1 MGKTKRILS
10 FFIALIM
17 VLALVPFNAIVY
29 AVDVETGDEAQTQ
42 APSVKEPTKQPVEPV
57 EDADLVISTYEDL
70 VAFAAAVNSGNSFE
84 GKVVVLANDIDLR
97 DEEGFVADGVVIGT
111 SANPFKGTFDGQN
124 HTISEL
130 YIGGYEDDMETF
142 ADSCVGLFG
151 VIQTPAVVKNVTVNN
166 PFIVGK
172 SYVGGIVGMAY
183 TGAIYNCHVT
193 GEIDIEGYYMVGGIT
208 GHGYAKIENCSVI
221 GDYDFDYNYIGAT
234 YKEANFEGDNV
245 GGIVGHKAENTT
257 IKGCTVANVTVEGTR
272 KVGGIVGTTFQN
284 NTITDCKVSNVTVG
298 TNATVEYANANLS
311 SMGLGGI
318 IGITADTFT
327 GGTVSNCSV
336 NGLSFTNAN
345 NVPVSQGA
353 ITGGHRQTSGQL
365 PVAPE
370 GTKFVGNT
378 AGNVVGANNEFVECG
393 ALKVELPT
401 ATVAPIQNNSNV
413 LFGLTFSTDSVTAE
427 QLEAYGDYFA
437 DFVITFNKDLTLGC
451 GEGTDGWLSGNYGD
465 YGWINV
471 PTDGKTISVEAN
483 KSYRVMDI
491 AAELLGNDNLHITY
505 DFVVEFV
512 QEFQCGVYLTPE
524 FIAENP
530 DFGVEIGLSMFEPV
544 EDENGNT
551 VLGEEIKVE
560 CTDANGAPMQTTFT
574 SKDISLV
581 LPSAKVYPVVN
592 PDLSFG
598 LTFEVNKI
606 TDAQLDYYGDW
617 YADFTIEFSVPGSD
631 LTEIVLGTGEGA
643 DGWLSGQYDE
653 WSENWV
659 NVPFENKSIPLNEPI
674 KVMDF
679 AAKLMGKDG
688 LKITYREVYEGVEKF
703 NCGVYLTPEFIEA
716 NGNFTVAVDLAMF
729 EAVVDENGN
738 VTEVKHDV
746 VYTDKGGNVIDKS
759 EVTLFDKDDVYVAAV
774 AEVNGVKYADIQEA
788 IKAAAPSGT
797 VTLLSDVTVEK
808 WIMISETLTIGDGTV
823 ITLDMNGLTID
834 GNGHTL
840 TINKVESSNNGDHI
854 FYDGDYNIYDLTL
867 VMGDNVNGLGITS
880 GTIKN
885 VTFNGGIGAS
895 GGAAIMVSDGI
906 IADEHAGNVTI
917 EGCTFKNNGQAI
929 YFESAQNGL
938 VVNKNTFEIPAGANV
953 ILLRGNEKFTN
964 NTVISGRTVN
974 VISGSPVVT
983 GNNFGDVRLK
993 VYNVATA
1000 TITGN
1005 TINNLVFN
1013 DATVAKS
1020 TFADNTL
1027 SASAQAALDAVAAVY
1042 VAQIGDTKYATLGEA
1057 MAALKDGDTLTLLAD
1072 IDGASVQF
1080 IEFNGKKNITITAAQ
1095 GVVING
1101 SIQVGYHVSHTDS
1114 GVDRSESTFTVDGLT
1129 VTGTLTVNSND
1140 KNVVVKNCAAAQ
1152 ITVKTYTMNGMN
1164 ITIDKNVA
1172 DGSMGTAAK
1181 NYGMY
1186 LVPNATDY
1194 NLVVSNNTFKNIDS
1208 HAFAVQGYGDGAA
1221 VTAANSIAI
1230 TGNTFESWGLGGS
1243 SNRAAFKI
1251 WADTK
1256 YAPEASDLNN
1266 TTIAMRELVA
1276 TTAASGNNTYLST
1289 ASNTVEYDAFGAAGD
1304 AEDFPAAATYVAQ
1317 IGNNKYET
1325 LYDAIKAA
1333 KAGDKIVLLADADLE
1348 FTDNP
1353 MYNYIYASEIDL
1365 GGFTLTIKEGEVR
1378 PGNDM
1383 IIKNGNIVLEKKNYS
1398 GTAVI
1403 VLYGSVTLTLDG
1415 VNLDA
1420 NGASGTYI
1428 LGLENATN
1436 LNIVNS
1442 EIIVENESLVNLTAA
1457 VACNGTG
1464 LTTIK
1469 NSKVSVSNINGR
1481 AFLGGSYVV
1490 ENSDIDATGVKAGF
1504 YIRANQSLEI
1514 KGTSTVDISNLADGY
1529 TDGIYLANAEVVY
1542 TKADTASVNSTVT
1555 QFKTYVAQIGDNKY
1569 ETLEDALNAAQAGDE
1584 VILLA
1589 DVAEDVTVPAGVI
1602 FNGNGKQVG
1611 VITAAGEIT
1620 FKGHTKTTNFGV
1632 QYTNTTINIIEGAC
1646 LELTGT
1652 GRMVIGH
1659 GCTFNI
1665 TGTVTDA
1672 KTADKANIT
1681 PSLIAAGASFT
1692 GAGVNFNVT
1701 NAYVKFT
1708 AYCSSK
1714 NSSANGTF
1722 NFDVE
1727 NSIWEQTG
1735 SFVFSEPTSGKDPTF
1750 NLTLKNSV
1758 LDSTSHLVF
1767 AVAKGEIV
1775 FDNSN
1780 VNVGASRQIENR
1792 STLTIKNGSVVNGAV
1807 ATSSN
1812 AKNPGT
1818 IIVENATYAVTG
1830 EFTGSDVGTGTLV
1843 IKKGANITI
1852 GKITKA
1858 NIVIDAT
1865 DMVAG
1870 EIANFTANL
1879 SAFAGELSVINN
1891 DKLEAKIVDGK
1902 IVLSAKPVAKIGDTK
1917 YETLEDAIAAAKNGD
1932 EVVILVAGTY
1942 TVPSGKD
1949 ITITGAVDGVVFDNI
1964 KKHAMGGASVTFN
1977 NVTFNYSMTEGHNG
1991 LQHSGKLVYNNC
2003 TFKGQVFLYGTSET
2017 FNNCTF
2023 NQTDVN
2029 NYNVWTYAADD
2040 VKFNGC
2046 TFYSAGRSLLIYS
2059 EGADLYANVVITD
2072 CDFISSNAVDGKAAI
2087 EMDSSLSAGIK
2098 VTIDAATTATGFGN
2112 GNVSGNSLWNNKKG
2126 NETAANNDITVVV
2139 NGVTVLAPVT
2149 YVAQI
2154 GNKKYTSL
2162 QDAID
2167 AAQAGDVIVVLEDIE
2182 LDTTIVVAAG
2192 KELTIDLNGKTISY
2206 TSTVQGEAMITN
2218 KGNLTINDSA
2228 ETETKTG
2235 VINYNYVGAA
2245 DSTYGK
2251 GNYTISNAGT
2261 LTVNGGEITIANLS
2275 GHAKYPIDNNS
2286 TTGDAILVINGGHLY
2301 NYNTS
2306 AIRMFCNS
2314 TTYKNSVTINGG
2326 LIEGYSAIWVQN
2338 PSRTSTVN
2346 GQLTIA
2352 DGEIRTTAKAYVNG
2366 TAALKDV
2373 ASSVHF
2379 TTEGGAWS
2387 DNSFITISGG
2397 VFNENV
2403 NLSEGAPATI
2413 NVDEEKATFNGRL
2426 VLPMIPVASVNGVE
2440 YGSLQDAINAA
2451 QNGET
2456 VVLLENI
2463 TLTEGVTVTGT
2474 VTLDLNGKTIST
2486 SIESTITKSFALITN
2501 RGTLTIKGDGKISVA
2516 YSGASFG
2523 YSIGLYTISN
2533 AGGTLNVEGGRIEN
2547 LATVSGSMYDA
2558 IDNNSTLGNTV
2569 LNISGGD
2576 IYCAYIAIRQFANST
2591 TGVNAVNVTGGK
2603 IEGGNCSIWT
2613 QNPGSTQPKASIAI
2627 EDGNFTGRI
2636 LVGTS
2641 DNFAAAITGGTF
2653 DTDVSAFCADG
2664 YVCVAKGVGT
2674 YGVVEAPKYNITIAG
2689 KTLSLD
2695 AAIQV
2700 NLYFAKAS
2708 FAGADEIY
2716 AVVQVGTKEAYVIKY
2731 GEDGWAVGQDGYA
2744 YDALNIKGIAAKEMG
2759 DVIRVQFY
2767 VGNPDDE
2774 VADVKAS
2781 NEITYSVKEYAY
2793 TVIGLDNQPL
2803 EAKQSMYALLK
2814 YGAAAQKYFKYNTEN
2829 LVDADLTEAMDE
2841 AYATSDAAVTKT
2853 QVFIKGQE
2861 YRLGNTM
2868 SLDDSPVLNYYFN
2881 TFHKDEYR
2889 GKIYATATYIGW
2901 DNQEHVITIKADEI
2915 VYDTVKGQTLV
2926 AIKGLS
2932 GADVSSDITLRVF
2945 AENGE
2950 TLFESVYSIE
2960 AYLKAAMGAYVSDVY
2975 LYQALANYGAT
2986 ASAYLKKIND
2996 IK

>member
-1 MGKTKRILS
+1 MGKTKKILS
-10 FFIALIM
+10 FLLALIM

-29 AVDVETGDEAQTQ
+29 AVEEASGAEAQEQSKGSAVASATVSTAAEFSSAIAEAQAGDIIKVTADITGFDVTVNKDITLDLGGKTITDAYIKIKANVTIKNGSIKNVNESYPLVVKSGALTVEEVDIDASKSDRAIWLDGRVTLNFNSGSILATKGENNTYSKIYGVWVSTGATANINGGTITVDAGPSATAVAIFGNYVNTVNINGGKISTSGKTYSYAVWTDGDVTVTGGEIITNEKQYGYSSGITYGKNYAINTKGDVEISGGKITTNGPSGYLVNAGGSDQKVTISNVKFECVLSEADKTQGGHSEPKLIYGSSVTTTITG
-42 APSVKEPTKQPVEPV
+42 
-57 EDADLVISTYEDL
+57 
-70 VAFAAAVNSGNSFE
+70 GSFE
-84 GKVVVLANDIDLR
+84 GVNEQV
-97 DEEGFVADGVVIGT
+97 
-111 SANPFKGTFDGQN
+111 
-124 HTISEL
+124 
-130 YIGGYEDDMETF
+130 MEF
-142 ADSCVGLFG
+142 IEVGA
-151 VIQTPAVVKNVTVNN
+151 TVTVA
-166 PFIVGK
+166 GTT
-172 SYVGGIVGMAY
+172 Y
-183 TGAIYNCHVT
+183 T
-193 GEIDIEGYYMVGGIT
+193 
-208 GHGYAKIENCSVI
+208 
-221 GDYDFDYNYIGAT
+221 
-234 YKEANFEGDNV
+234 
-245 GGIVGHKAENTT
+245 KAED
-257 IKGCTVANVTVEGTR
+257 GSFSEVEP
-272 KVGGIVGTTFQN
+272 K
-284 NTITDCKVSNVTVG
+284 
-298 TNATVEYANANLS
+298 
-311 SMGLGGI
+311 
-318 IGITADTFT
+318 
-327 GGTVSNCSV
+327 
-336 NGLSFTNAN
+336 
-345 NVPVSQGA
+345 P
-353 ITGGHRQTSGQL
+353 
-365 PVAPE
+365 
-370 GTKFVGNT
+370 
-378 AGNVVGANNEFVECG
+378 
-393 ALKVELPT
+393 ELPT

-413 LFGLTFSTDSVTAE
+413 LFGLTFSADSVTAE

-437 DFVITFNKDLTLGC
+437 DFVITFNKDLTLGY

-659 NVPFENKSIPLNEPI
+659 NVPFKNEVIPLNKPI

-679 AAKLMGKDG
+679 AAKIMGKDG

-716 NGNFTVAVDLAMF
+716 NGEFTVSVDLAMF
-729 EAVVDENGN
+729 EEVVDENGN

-746 VYTDKGGNVIDKS
+746 VYTDENGKVIDKAD
-759 EVTLFDKDDVYVAAV
+759 VTVFDKDDVYVAAV
-774 AEVNGVKYADIQEA
+774 AEVNGVKYATLGEA
-788 IKAAAPSGT
+788 LAAAAQMSGEVT
-797 VTLLSDVTVEK
+797 ITILDKVTLNQSLTGNYTSIKFVGASKNAEIYLDVQGYIEAPGKAVAFEDLKLSKSEGGYITNAGFMNVAFGIFNVESVNYTNCKFINGACASSGEVTFTECTFYRSYDKYSLWAYGDVDVTVNK
-808 WIMISETLTIGDGTV
+808 CTFDDYRGIKMYSEGGAKTVDLTVTNTDFSKLTGKPAIVATLGNS
-823 ITLDMNGLTID
+823 ITLSGNTYSAKGVLELEDNG
-834 GNGHTL
+834 
-840 TINKVESSNNGDHI
+840 SSNGIKIISNDAVTCI
-854 FYDGDYNIYDLTL
+854 SDAYPDGCGVIVDGKIYRS
-867 VMGDNVNGLGITS
+867 V
-880 GTIKN
+880 
-885 VTFNGGIGAS
+885 AE
-895 GGAAIMVSDGI
+895 AATV
-906 IADEHAGNVTI
+906 ATAGST
-917 EGCTFKNNGQAI
+917 
-929 YFESAQNGL
+929 
-938 VVNKNTFEIPAGANV
+938 V
-953 ILLRGNEKFTN
+953 ILLHNSAETVEFVEGVTLDKNGFTADG
-964 NTVISGRTVN
+964 V
-974 VISGSPVVT
+974 
-983 GNNFGDVRLK
+983 
-993 VYNVATA
+993 
-1000 TITGN
+1000 
-1005 TINNLVFN
+1005 
-1013 DATVAKS
+1013 TVAEP
-1020 TFADNTL
+1020 
-1027 SASAQAALDAVAAVY
+1027 VY
-1042 VAQIGDTKYATLGEA
+1042 VAKIGDNKYATLEEA
-1057 MAALKDGDTLTLLAD
+1057 
-1072 IDGASVQF
+1072 F
-1080 IEFNGKKNITITAAQ
+1080 
-1095 GVVING
+1095 
-1101 SIQVGYHVSHTDS
+1101 
-1114 GVDRSESTFTVDGLT
+1114 
-1129 VTGTLTVNSND
+1129 
-1140 KNVVVKNCAAAQ
+1140 AAAQ
-1152 ITVKTYTMNGMN
+1152 
-1164 ITIDKNVA
+1164 
-1172 DGSMGTAAK
+1172 
-1181 NYGMY
+1181 
-1186 LVPNATDY
+1186 
-1194 NLVVSNNTFKNIDS
+1194 
-1208 HAFAVQGYGDGAA
+1208 
-1221 VTAANSIAI
+1221 
-1230 TGNTFESWGLGGS
+1230 
-1243 SNRAAFKI
+1243 
-1251 WADTK
+1251 
-1256 YAPEASDLNN
+1256 
-1266 TTIAMRELVA
+1266 
-1276 TTAASGNNTYLST
+1276 
-1289 ASNTVEYDAFGAAGD
+1289 AG
-1304 AEDFPAAATYVAQ
+1304 
-1317 IGNNKYET
+1317 ET
-1325 LYDAIKAA
+1325 
-1333 KAGDKIVLLADADLE
+1333 IVLLADATPAL
-1348 FTDNP
+1348 TSQRK
-1353 MYNYIYASEIDL
+1353 ITAASVIDL
-1365 GGFTLTIKEGEVR
+1365 NRFTLTLTEDDLYFGTTTF
-1378 PGNDM
+1378 
-1383 IIKNGNIVLEKKNYS
+1383 KNGNIVVDPSVNTS
-1398 GTAVI
+1398 TAAFWMFD
-1403 VLYGSVTLTLDG
+1403 GQTLTFDNVKITATG
-1415 VNLDA
+1415 V
-1420 NGASGTYI
+1420 SGCYLI
-1428 LGLENATN
+1428 GLEGKNAY
-1436 LNIVNS
+1436 LNITNGT
-1442 EIIVENESLVNLTAA
+1442 EIIVENENIVNLIA
-1457 VACNGTG
+1457 VVSHNGTG
-1464 LTTIK
+1464 KVTISD
-1469 NSKVSVSNINGR
+1469 SKVSVSNINGR

-1504 YIRANQSLEI
+1504 YIKANQSLEI

-1542 TKADTASVNSTVT
+1542 TKADTATVNSTVT

-1665 TGTVTDA
+1665 TGTITDA

-1758 LDSTSHLVF
+1758 LGSTSHLVF

-1902 IVLSAKPVAKIGDTK
+1902 IVLSAKPVAKIGDNK
-1917 YETLEDAIAAAKNGD
+1917 YETLEEAIAAAKNGD

-2154 GNKKYTSL
+2154 GDKKYTSL
-2162 QDAID
+2162 EDAI
-2167 AAQAGDVIVVLEDIE
+2167 AAAAADSSITYIEILADYAQTSVNKINGYYDIAQS
-2182 LDTTIVVAAG
+2182 LTIGASKKVTLTGCGFAIRVMGNGAS
-2192 KELTIDLNGKTISY
+2192 LTIDKNVTIEGLGVVANGFA
-2206 TSTVQGEAMITN
+2206 TSNENMIINGVLKALSLKQWTSAGSITVNSTGFVWLGYGDGQFDMAY
-2218 KGNLTINDSA
+2218 GN
-2228 ETETKTG
+2228 
-2235 VINYNYVGAA
+2235 
-2245 DSTYGK
+2245 
-2251 GNYTISNAGT
+2251 GT
-2261 LTVNGGEITIANLS
+2261 LTVIGNGDKTVAQFKAGYSGIRGNKNTINLKDTYFEA
-2275 GHAKYPIDNNS
+2275 GAWFTIDNNKN
-2286 TTGDAILVINGGHLY
+2286 AVINLDNALLKVSGGDSTGTFTLG
-2301 NYNTS
+2301 TS
-2306 AIRMFCNS
+2306 NVINMNLSSLVQAGEIVGGGKIVIDA
-2314 TTYKNSVTINGG
+2314 TGITESVQVIKANMANFKGTIEVIGG
-2326 LIEGYSAIWVQN
+2326 DYEVK
-2338 PSRTSTVN
+2338 
-2346 GQLTIA
+2346 A
-2352 DGEIRTTAKAYVNG
+2352 DGVYVTAK
-2366 TAALKDV
+2366 
-2373 ASSVHF
+2373 
-2379 TTEGGAWS
+2379 
-2387 DNSFITISGG
+2387 
-2397 VFNENV
+2397 
-2403 NLSEGAPATI
+2403 
-2413 NVDEEKATFNGRL
+2413 KA
-2426 VLPMIPVASVNGVE
+2426 VASVNGVGYATLE
-2440 YGSLQDAINAA
+2440 EAIAAA
-2451 QNGET
+2451 QNGDTIVLVADIADSATIKIVNKSITIDLAGHIISGTCNAGQASLIYIENNAALT
-2456 VVLLENI
+2456 VKDTVGEGKITYAQGSSNVGWTIDVEGKFVLESGTIELTGSWSIGYAVDVRPNAWGSEYTNPSVFVMNGGAIVSSDGAVRVASSSYDEYKKVSASFVMNDGTIDAAWDGVFIQQSNAAYDVLSFTMNGGTINSDLNPVRVYGPAPTSYVNGQNCMKI
-2463 TLTEGVTVTGT
+2463 TLAGGELNYTGT
-2474 VTLDLNGKTIST
+2474 EAYEWVIDGILRVGGGSTVETIV
-2486 SIESTITKSFALITN
+2486 EN
-2501 RGTLTIKGDGKISVA
+2501 GTLAVSAEIANSSAAPAGYQWVANSNGTYGISKITVKFQRSVIFGDFLELNFNFLKIEGTKVYAKVIIDHSVCCG
-2516 YSGASFG
+2516 GANKEYYVEYGDTKNGWVFG
-2523 YSIGLYTISN
+2523 T
-2533 AGGTLNVEGGRIEN
+2533 GGG
-2547 LATVSGSMYDA
+2547 AYDA
-2558 IDNNSTLGNTV
+2558 ISVKN
-2569 LNISGGD
+2569 
-2576 IYCAYIAIRQFANST
+2576 
-2591 TGVNAVNVTGGK
+2591 
-2603 IEGGNCSIWT
+2603 
-2613 QNPGSTQPKASIAI
+2613 
-2627 EDGNFTGRI
+2627 
-2636 LVGTS
+2636 
-2641 DNFAAAITGGTF
+2641 
-2653 DTDVSAFCADG
+2653 
-2664 YVCVAKGVGT
+2664 
-2674 YGVVEAPKYNITIAG
+2674 
-2689 KTLSLD
+2689 
-2695 AAIQV
+2695 
-2700 NLYFAKAS
+2700 
-2708 FAGADEIY
+2708 
-2716 AVVQVGTKEAYVIKY
+2716 
-2731 GEDGWAVGQDGYA
+2731 
-2744 YDALNIKGIAAKEMG
+2744 IAAKEMG
-2759 DVIRVQFY
+2759 TNVCVQLFA
-2767 VGNPDDE
+2767 GTSTDD
-2774 VADVKAS
+2774 VADVAISEINVFSIKAYAMTLLNKAS
-2781 NEITYSVKEYAY
+2781 SSATTKTA
-2793 TVIGLDNQPL
+2793 
-2803 EAKQSMYALLK
+2803 MYALLE
-2814 YGAAAQKYFKYNTEN
+2814 YGAAAQIAFGHAKDK
-2829 LVDADLTEAMDE
+2829 LVTNELTDAHASYKPSNVT
-2841 AYATSDAAVTKT
+2841 TSDAMNVL
-2853 QVFIKGQE
+2853 IGEE
-2861 YRLGNTM
+2861 YRRACSVTFTNSLEMNLYLKNLSDKRLNVLATYTTYLGTPVTVKLTADD
-2868 SLDDSPVLNYYFN
+2868 LDYRSDGFVGIKISGISGANINSIVNITVCVEGETTPIYQMEYSIAIYAKTALGTTTDPAKAILYQAVLNYGSCIRAY
-2881 TFHKDEYR
+2881 
-2889 GKIYATATYIGW
+2889 
-2901 DNQEHVITIKADEI
+2901 
-2915 VYDTVKGQTLV
+2915 L
-2926 AIKGLS
+2926 
-2932 GADVSSDITLRVF
+2932 
-2945 AENGE
+2945 E
-2950 TLFESVYSIE
+2950 TL
-2960 AYLKAAMGAYVSDVY
+2960 
-2975 LYQALANYGAT
+2975 
-2986 ASAYLKKIND
+2986 KK
-2996 IK
+2996 